1 MSENAA
7 PSIRQ
12 LALGDLDAELGTT
25 RRLLERLPD
34 EQLAWKP
41 HEKSFSLGS
50 LATHL
55 ATLPVWLVSIV
66 QEDFF
71 DVGAPM
77 PKQEP
82 LGSRDAVLE
91 VFDRNAAAFRD
102 ALDAADDDVL
112 ARRWEMRI
120 GEAVSL
126 AAPKHAVLRSIGI
139 NHIIHHRGQLSV
151 YLRVLEVPLPPIY
164 GPTADERGGF

>member
-7 PSIRQ
+7 LSIRQ
-12 LALGDLDAELGTT
+12 LALGDLDTELGST

-50 LATHL
+50 LAQHL
-55 ATLPVWLVSIV
+55 ATLPMWLVSIV

-77 PKQEP
+77 PKNTP
-82 LGSRDAVLE
+82 LESREAVLE
-91 VFDRNAAAFRD
+91 VFDRNTAAFRD
-102 ALDAADDDVL
+102 ALDAAGDDVL
-112 ARRWEMRI
+112 TRRWEMRI
-120 GEAVSL
+120 GDRVSF
-126 AAPKHAVLRSIGI
+126 AAPKHAVLRSIGL
-139 NHIIHHRGQLSV
+139 NHIIHHRGQLTV
-151 YLRVLEVPLPPIY
+151 YLRVLEVPLPPVY